1 MLWATLNESKGGGGG
16 AVGSQED
23 GKLESHCRRQ

>member
-1 MLWATLNESKGGGGG
+1 MLWATLNESKGG